1 MVIQFFIVLR
11 CNKEQLNMKL
21 DAALVI
27 DAAKMRDVA
36 RIAQAAEEIGFGAL
50 WVPETQHNGFYP
62 VLVAAEHTR
71 RIELGTAVAIAFPR
85 SPMVMAQN
93 AWDLQ
98 AIAGGRFILGLG
110 TQVKAHIERRYST
123 AWDAPVARLR
133 DYIGALRAIWEA
145 WQTGGKLNYQ
155 GQFYQHTLMTPFF
168 NPGPIADPRIPI
180 YIAGVNEGLAR
191 LAGEVCDG
199 FHVHPFHSVKYI
211 NEVVRPQIAAGAA
224 RSGRSVGDVVLVSS
238 VFVITGPNEAAISA
252 TRAMAREQIAFYAS
266 TPTYRV
272 VLECHGWQAV
282 GEQLSRLAAAKRW
295 AEMGALI
302 TDEMLEVFTVQAP
315 LDQIGR
321 ALRARYEGVLDRV
334 FSYMPYLPGELD
346 GAWRQI
352 ASAVQS

>member
-1 MVIQFFIVLR
+1 
-11 CNKEQLNMKL
+11 MKL
-21 DAALVI
+21 DAALVVS
-27 DAAKMRDVA
+27 AARMRDAA

-50 WVPETQHNGFYP
+50 WTPETQHSGFYP
-62 VLVAAEHTR
+62 LVIAAEHSR
-71 RIELGTAVAIAFPR
+71 KIQLGTAVTIAFPR

-98 AIAGGRFILGLG
+98 ALSGGRFVLGLG
-110 TQVKAHIERRYST
+110 TQVKAHIERRYSV

-133 DYIGALRAIWEA
+133 DYIGALRAIWQA
-145 WQTGGKLNYQ
+145 WQTGGKLSYQ

-211 NEVVRPQIAAGAA
+211 EELVRPQIAAGAA
-224 RSGRSVGDVVLVSS
+224 RAGRATSDVALVSS
-238 VFVITGPNEAAISA
+238 VFALTGPNEAAIEA
-252 TRAMAREQIAFYAS
+252 MRAMAREQIAFYAS

-272 VLECHGWQAV
+272 VLECHGWQDV

-295 AEMGALI
+295 SEMGALI
-302 TDEMLEVFTVQAP
+302 DDEMLEVFAVQAP
-315 LDQIGR
+315 LDRIGQ
-321 ALRARYEGVLDRV
+321 ALRARYAGVLDRV
-334 FSYMPYLPGELD
+334 FSYVPYVPGELD
-346 GAWRQI
+346 GAWRDI
-352 ASAVQS
+352 AAAVQGAA